1 MASILAL
8 PGMGDFEL
16 PKEMLAALPSDP
28 YEQLDV
34 ARKITSLAVGARVSE
49 LEAEARTL
57 QQELDEKD
65 ITIHSLED
73 HVASLEQSLQDTSTR
88 LSHALEVQVQC
99 FYAQKMFMKGLECNI
114 CIHAYLV
121 YFIAV

>member
-1 MASILAL
+1 MASIHRAI
-8 PGMGDFEL
+8 GMADFEL

-34 ARKITSLAVGARVSE
+34 ARKITSLAVGARVSK

-57 QQELDEKD
+57 QLELGEKD
-65 ITIHSLED
+65 STIRSLED
-73 HVASLEQSLQDTSTR
+73 HVAALEQSLQDTSRR

-99 FYAQKMFMKGLECNI
+99 FKHKQCS
-114 CIHAYLV
+114 
-121 YFIAV
+121 